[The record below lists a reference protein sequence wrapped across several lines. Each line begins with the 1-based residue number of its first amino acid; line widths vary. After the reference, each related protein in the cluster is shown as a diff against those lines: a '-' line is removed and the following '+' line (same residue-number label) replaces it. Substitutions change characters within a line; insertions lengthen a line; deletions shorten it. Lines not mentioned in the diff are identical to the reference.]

1 MRILVTGFALSQLV
15 ATCGGV
21 AFGSSEHPPL
31 SFVGVVTRGGAKANT
46 DHHDPEKATNT
57 ILNSIERVEKTVLK
71 AVEDEIHTIFHGL
84 DEDKKAEIVTKAQK
98 AVEQGTAKVK
108 KEVDDHAH
116 PSKYPFE
123 GNKGKKKESSSPP
136 SPPAVVAAE
145 HKDHRI
151 LRAVEEAELAVL
163 NAVED
168 EIDVL
173 FHEMDHH
180 ETVKIGV
187 KKATEQVEK
196 VHQHRR
202 DWMTDQYVD
211 IQDYMEHDLE

>member
-1 MRILVTGFALSQLV
+1 MRILVAFALSQFL
-15 ATCGGV
+15 ATCAGV
-21 AFGSSEHPPL
+21 AFDSSQQQL
-31 SFVGVVTRGGAKANT
+31 SFLGVVARGGAKANT

-57 ILNSIERVEKTVLK
+57 ILSSIARVERTVQK
-71 AVEDEIHTIFHGL
+71 AVEDEIHTLFHDL

-98 AVEQGTAKVK
+98 AVKQGTAKVK

-123 GNKGKKKESSSPP
+123 SSKKETT
-136 SPPAVVAAE
+136 AVD
-145 HKDHRI
+145 HKDNRI
-151 LRAVEEAELAVL
+151 LHAVEEAERAVL
-163 NAVED
+163 HAIQYEFNS
-168 EIDVL
+168 L

-180 ETVKIGV
+180 ETTETVKEGVKIGV
-187 KKATEQVEK
+187 KKATEKVEK

-202 DWMTDQYVD
+202 DWMTNQVVD